1 MRASWRL
8 PIQKGM
14 AWHTLLCTYNDQQ
27 RRMRYADKEHSGL
40 SDAAPDHFAAEAST
54 VTGKE
59 GHRVFSRL
67 PKLTRTVGVLTAV
80 SQRNFKVGRRVF
92 DFDTSFYIVHGRRT
106 SQRLPYEVV
115 ATAEDIG
122 SLTGKLLFVG
132 RGFVE
137 FIQVPGRRVPTIF
150 PLNQFTSVTCSKE
163 GEE

>member
-1 MRASWRL
+1 MPTKNIQGCPMPR
-8 PIQKGM
+8 PI
-14 AWHTLLCTYNDQQ
+14 TLQQ
-27 RRMRYADKEHSGL
+27 RLRLLLGKK
-40 SDAAPDHFAAEAST
+40 
-54 VTGKE
+54 VT
-59 GHRVFSRL
+59 VFSPGF